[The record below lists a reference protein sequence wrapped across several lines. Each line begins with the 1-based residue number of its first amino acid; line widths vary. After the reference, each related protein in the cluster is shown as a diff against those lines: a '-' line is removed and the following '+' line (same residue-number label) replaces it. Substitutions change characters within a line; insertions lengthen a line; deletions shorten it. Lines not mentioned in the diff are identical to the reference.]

1 MTGNNKMHVRT
12 EVTKTYWIGVRA
24 EQKDELKTGL
34 LRLISN
40 HEKAEAVELTNE
52 ESEAVSDLRQ
62 ALLNI

>member
-1 MTGNNKMHVRT
+1 MTKMHVRT
-12 EVTKTYWIGVRA
+12 EVTKTYWVGVRS
-24 EQKDELKTGL
+24 EQKDDLKTGL

-40 HEKAEAVELTNE
+40 HEQAETVELTDE